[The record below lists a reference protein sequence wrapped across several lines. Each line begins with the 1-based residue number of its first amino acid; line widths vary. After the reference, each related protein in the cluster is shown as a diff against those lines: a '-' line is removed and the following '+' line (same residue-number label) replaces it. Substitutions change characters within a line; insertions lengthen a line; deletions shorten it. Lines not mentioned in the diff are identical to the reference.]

1 MTEIVN
7 ADWLA
12 PGLRILDYGCAVKPY
27 ENLFKTKFREY
38 IGADLAG
45 NRHAQITLG
54 VQGDLPLASDSM
66 DGVLSTQVLEHVEN
80 PQRYL

>member
-1 MTEIVN
+1 MRLTEIVN

-12 PGLRILDYGCAVKPY
+12 PGLRILDYGCAAKPY

-45 NRHAQITLG
+45 NWHAQITLG
-54 VQGDLPLASDSM
+54 VQGDLPLASDR
-66 DGVLSTQVLEHVEN
+66 GVWMVSFPLKCWST
-80 PQRYL
+80 